1 MRKQIILLLAALMS
15 VGAMAQKTIIF
26 HPGDDFK
33 IDGECLQRIDLP
45 EDSHNTTLVEE
56 IFAAG
61 PMAKLVIFDNTRHLA
76 FYIQEG
82 DILYT
87 WAKNGIAPRFT
98 FYDSPAANRK
108 YPIKHQYRVTRID
121 RNLIEFTEIE

>member
-15 VGAMAQKTIIF
+15 VGAMAQRVITF
-26 HPGDDFK
+26 HPGDEFK
-33 IDGECLQRIDLP
+33 IDGQYLQKIDMP
-45 EDSHNTTLVEE
+45 EDLQNNTLVEE

-61 PMAKLVIFDNTRHLA
+61 PMAKLVLYDNMRHLA
-76 FYIQEG
+76 FYLQEG

-87 WAKNGIAPRFT
+87 WAKNGLTPRFT